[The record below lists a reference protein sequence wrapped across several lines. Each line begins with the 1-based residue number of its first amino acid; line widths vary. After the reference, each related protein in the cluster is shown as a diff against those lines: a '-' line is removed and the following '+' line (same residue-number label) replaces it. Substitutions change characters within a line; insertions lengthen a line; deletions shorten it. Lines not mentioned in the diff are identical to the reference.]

1 MKKIKLFLLATA
13 ILMVATPSFTASAL
27 SLGSLGSSNGSSAG
41 KALFGLYSQY
51 KKDGKL
57 DLTNPTNLSNIATL
71 AKNIKGLST
80 QKKTTNFVSGLI
92 KGSQN
97 LVTTNN
103 SGSILNSLKKLST
116 LDLNS
121 LSQGKEKEEP
131 TSLKDAAT
139 TAISTAS
146 AVSTLTALLK
156 KFN

>member
-1 MKKIKLFLLATA
+1 
-13 ILMVATPSFTASAL
+13 MVATPTFTASAI
-27 SLGSLGSSNGSSAG
+27 SLGGLGSSSGSSAG
-41 KALFGLYSQY
+41 KALLGLYTQY

-57 DLTNPTNLSNIATL
+57 DLTNTTNLANIATL

-80 QKKTTNFVSGLI
+80 QSKTSNFVSGLI

-103 SGSILNSLKKLST
+103 SSSVLNSLKKLST
-116 LDLNS
+116 LDLNA
-121 LSQGKEKEEP
+121 LAQGKEKEEP
-131 TSLKDAAT
+131 TSLKDAAS
-139 TAISTAS
+139 TALSTAS